1 MKTAVFKCVDGY
13 TLNIAEV
20 KKNIASPLKQAIEQ
34 KQAITLVYES
44 DCKVISKYKGEDGKF
59 IKVDNSSIEKVVKT
73 NTFNIRDLK
82 PYGEHPTVKAFK
94 AGKEALKES
103 LLKEGVTLPEKK
115 ERVNPYSYAKGY
127 EGLLLICETADDMAK
142 QCKLSIAVDY
152 GNGDTSTSVYEVV
165 YTNGETKE
173 VSKEELLEKHI
184 ISSTSSNAEFEATQ
198 VLALTLDCNKI
209 KEISVED

>member
-1 MKTAVFKCVDGY
+1 MKTAVFKGVDGY
-13 TLNIAEV
+13 TLNIADV
-20 KKNIASPLKQAIEQ
+20 KKNIASPLKEAINN
-34 KQAITLVYES
+34 KQSISIVYES
-44 DCKVISKYKGEDGKF
+44 DCKVISKYKDADGHF
-59 IKVDNSSIEKVVKT
+59 VKVDNSDIEKIVKT

-152 GNGDTSTSVYEVV
+152 GNGDSSESTYEIV

>member
-103 LLKEGVTLPEKK
+103 LIKEGVTLPEKK
-115 ERVNPYSYAKGY
+115 ERTNPYTYAKGF
-127 EGLLLICETADDMAK
+127 EGLLLICETADDLAK

-152 GNGDTSTSVYEVV
+152 GTGDTSSSVYEVV

-173 VSKEELLEKHI
+173 ATKEELLEKHI
-184 ISSTSSNAEFEATQ
+184 ISSTSSNAEFEATN

>member
-13 TLNIAEV
+13 TLNIADV
-20 KKNIASPLKQAIEQ
+20 KKNIASPLKEAINN
-34 KQAITLVYES
+34 KQSISIVYES
-44 DCKVISKYKGEDGKF
+44 DCKVISKYKAEDGHF
-59 IKVDNSSIEKVVKT
+59 IKVDNSNIDKVIKT
-73 NTFNIRDLK
+73 NTFNIRELY

-103 LLKEGVTLPEKK
+103 LLKEGVTIPEKK
-115 ERVNPYSYAKGY
+115 EKVNPYTYAKGY
-127 EGLLLICETADDMAK
+127 EGLLLICETADDLAK

-152 GNGDTSTSVYEVV
+152 GNGDSSESVYEVV
-165 YTNGETKE
+165 YTNGEVKE
-173 VSKEELLEKHI
+173 ASKDDLISNHI
-184 ISSTSSNAEFEATQ
+184 ISSTSSSPEFEATN